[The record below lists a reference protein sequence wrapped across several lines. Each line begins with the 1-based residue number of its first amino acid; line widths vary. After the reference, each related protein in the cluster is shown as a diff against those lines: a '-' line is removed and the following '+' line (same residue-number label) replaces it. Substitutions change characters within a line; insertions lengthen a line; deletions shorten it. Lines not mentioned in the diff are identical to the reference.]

1 MFSASA
7 QFHRSTTGSS
17 SPAARAGWPPHILE
31 EQSLSK
37 LLQHP
42 GKETYGADRN
52 LYQGQSFDLR
62 ASPWI
67 DICSGRVKY
76 DLSSYIEAFSFGN
89 DLPASYN

>member
-1 MFSASA
+1 MFSATA

-52 LYQGQSFDLR
+52 LY
-62 ASPWI
+62 
-67 DICSGRVKY
+67 
-76 DLSSYIEAFSFGN
+76 
-89 DLPASYN
+89 

>member
-62 ASPWI
+62 ATPWI
-67 DICSGRVKY
+67 DICSGKVKY
-76 DLSSYIEAFSFGN
+76 DFKDWALVLLHSNI
-89 DLPASYN
+89 LPRQ

>member
-1 MFSASA
+1 MCSATA

-62 ASPWI
+62 ATPWI
-67 DICSGRVKY
+67 DICSGKVKY
-76 DLSSYIEAFSFGN
+76 DFKDWALVLLHRGI
-89 DLPASYN
+89 LPRQ

>member
-1 MFSASA
+1 MCSATA

-17 SPAARAGWPPHILE
+17 SPVARAGWPPHILE

-52 LYQGQSFDLR
+52 LY
-62 ASPWI
+62 
-67 DICSGRVKY
+67 
-76 DLSSYIEAFSFGN
+76 
-89 DLPASYN
+89 